1 MKKRMKKVATLCLA
15 GVTAMSTV
23 GVTGSAVFAKGDTN
37 YDVDN
42 MDFENVELR
51 VAFRFNNGSDTDGQ
65 AKWYYKALD
74 EFNKENEGKIHV
86 TDESISTESDYE
98 EKLTTDFASG
108 NVPNAFLQYG
118 GSRTREYVDAG
129 YILDLTPYFKKLVEC
144 VSKGGN
150 MILNVGPDA
159 KGKFPKESSAI
170 LAEIG
175 RWMDKNHDS
184 IYGCVPAENIPKPDY
199 GRITRNGNK
208 YYVHI
213 YENTLGPLPLLGF
226 DKDKIVKV
234 RALDDGHEVP
244 ISNAWMHSDY
254 PDIAFVDLGPDPVLP
269 DPVDYVLEVEMAE

>member
-37 YDVDN
+37 YDVES

-65 AKWYYKALD
+65 AKWYYKALE

-98 EKLTTDFASG
+98 ENPMVWEACFTMNNNWGYCANDHYYKPASM
-108 NVPNAFLQYG
+108 L
-118 GSRTREYVDAG
+118 
-129 YILDLTPYFKKLVEC
+129 IKKLVEC

>member
-65 AKWYYKALD
+65 AKWYYKALE

-98 EKLTTDFASG
+98 E
-108 NVPNAFLQYG
+108 
-118 GSRTREYVDAG
+118 
-129 YILDLTPYFKKLVEC
+129 
-144 VSKGGN
+144 
-150 MILNVGPDA
+150 
-159 KGKFPKESSAI
+159 
-170 LAEIG
+170 
-175 RWMDKNHDS
+175 
-184 IYGCVPAENIPKPDY
+184 KPDY

>member
-98 EKLTTDFASG
+98 E
-108 NVPNAFLQYG
+108 
-118 GSRTREYVDAG
+118 
-129 YILDLTPYFKKLVEC
+129 
-144 VSKGGN
+144 
-150 MILNVGPDA
+150 
-159 KGKFPKESSAI
+159 KESSAI